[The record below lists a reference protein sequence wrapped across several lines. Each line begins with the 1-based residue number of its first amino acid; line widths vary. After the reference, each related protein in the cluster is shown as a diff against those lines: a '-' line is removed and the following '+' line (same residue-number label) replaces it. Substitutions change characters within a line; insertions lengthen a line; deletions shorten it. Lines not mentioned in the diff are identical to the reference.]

1 MAGKSD
7 MLNATDYTSKLKSLF
22 FSMSRFAAGL
32 YKSLEDL
39 GVTDK
44 SIHLTQER
52 CWIAMYFILPDD
64 LKLKVDEAVKDALR
78 EYEEKKRDHG

>member
-39 GVTDK
+39 V
-44 SIHLTQER
+44 
-52 CWIAMYFILPDD
+52 ILPDA

>member
-44 SIHLTQER
+44 SI
-52 CWIAMYFILPDD
+52 
-64 LKLKVDEAVKDALR
+64 R
-78 EYEEKKRDHG
+78 EMLDSHVFYPSR